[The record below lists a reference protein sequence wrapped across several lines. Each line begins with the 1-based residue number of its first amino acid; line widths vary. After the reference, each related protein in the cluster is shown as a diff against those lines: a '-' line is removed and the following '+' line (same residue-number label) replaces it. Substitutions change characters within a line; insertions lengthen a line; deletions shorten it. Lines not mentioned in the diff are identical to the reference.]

1 MLHKKKKKTLPHD
14 SQSGC
19 FDQTLS
25 LALLLI
31 MILLKIMT
39 HDCLH
44 HVYQFLTSASE
55 SDKFLKFRSYM
66 ALFVEKDS
74 SKQRSGALSDVLTP
88 QELSMKQNEA
98 TFLV

>member
-1 MLHKKKKKTLPHD
+1 MLHKRKKTLPVHD

-19 FDQTLS
+19 LDQTLS

-44 HVYQFLTSASE
+44 HVYQFLTSGSE
-55 SDKFLKFRSYM
+55 SDKFLKFPSFFP
-66 ALFVEKDS
+66 LFGVKVLL
-74 SKQRSGALSDVLTP
+74 KQRSGTLCKVLTP
-88 QELSMKQNEA
+88 PG
-98 TFLV
+98 V

>member
-1 MLHKKKKKTLPHD
+1 MLHKRKKTLPVHD

-19 FDQTLS
+19 LDQTLS

-44 HVYQFLTSASE
+44 HVYQFLTSGSE

-88 QELSMKQNEA
+88 QELSMKQN
-98 TFLV
+98 